1 MVEYRNPQWCEIP
14 DWWRLEPEHASNLKM
29 RIIHPTRS
37 WWNIVICQDLSWGL
51 RTDLSGFDEQLSKVL
66 PFPYYWTP
74 SIWKICTV
82 GSWAL
87 AIHAMWHLRRKPLES
102 RNSEELIGIHLQFLG
117 SPSEYHVLPCH
128 HNKPSFLL
136 GSSAQKWLHVITD
149 IIPGLVNDLAL
160 RWFNGRPKPLKK
172 AEPGSTTA
180 LLKGLQLFSLISWF
194 VLDEI
199 GPFAH
204 GTFLERSERSVLSH
218 CLKGQLELFQTFL
231 LFSRHFSDRN
241 FIIQP
246 AIEQFLS
253 STRFSMVLVTWYIQT
268 QHNFDTFD
276 RIFAALLSLRRPMPK
291 QGRKRTLAPN
301 PLLRGS
307 FEN

>member
-1 MVEYRNPQWCEIP
+1 MVEYRNPQWPEIP

-37 WWNIVICQDLSWGL
+37 WWNIAICQDLSWGL

-74 SIWKICTV
+74 SICMV
-82 GSWAL
+82 GSWSL
-87 AIHAMWHLRRKPLES
+87 AIHAMWHLRREPLES
-102 RNSEELIGIHLQFLG
+102 RNSEQLIGIHLQFLG

-136 GSSAQKWLHVITD
+136 GFSAQKWLYVITD
-149 IIPGLVNDLAL
+149 IIPCLVNHHAL

-180 LLKGLQLFSLISWF
+180 LLKGLPLISWF

-204 GTFLERSERSVLSH
+204 GTFWRGQFLVIAWKDSWSCFKLSF
-218 CLKGQLELFQTFL
+218 CSADTFL
-231 LFSRHFSDRN
+231 TATSSFSL
-241 FIIQP
+241 Q
-246 AIEQFLS
+246 
-253 STRFSMVLVTWYIQT
+253 
-268 QHNFDTFD
+268 
-276 RIFAALLSLRRPMPK
+276 
-291 QGRKRTLAPN
+291 
-301 PLLRGS
+301 
-307 FEN
+307 